1 MQNLRPNLINL
12 IARCNSQEVRR
23 NWIHEMVS
31 LTDIE
36 CSESQCTGCP
46 IEKDCIAV
54 CEIGGAYGTYIK
66 VRTDATSC
74 KCVYQSKY

>member
-1 MQNLRPNLINL
+1 MQKLRTNLINI

-23 NWIHEMVS
+23 QWIHEMVS

-46 IEKDCIAV
+46 IEKDCVEV
-54 CEIGGAYGTYIK
+54 CNTNFEVGG
-66 VRTDATSC
+66 VF
-74 KCVYQSKY
+74 

>member
-1 MQNLRPNLINL
+1 MQNLRTNLINL

-46 IEKDCIAV
+46 IEKDCVAV
-54 CEIGGAYGTYIK
+54 CEIGGAF
-66 VRTDATSC
+66 
-74 KCVYQSKY
+74 

>member
-1 MQNLRPNLINL
+1 MKNTNLNRENLINI
-12 IARCNSQEVRR
+12 IARCNSKQVRR

-46 IEKDCIAV
+46 IEKDCIEV
-54 CEIGGAYGTYIK
+54 CEVGGAF
-66 VRTDATSC
+66 
-74 KCVYQSKY
+74 